1 MNFVLNSKIP
11 TLGAVRARAE
21 PTPGETTH
29 PGPLQASTLHV
40 SIAETLARTSAAK
53 LTADSAQ
60 RNGKVYGCRLAFLLE
75 TYQID

>member
-53 LTADSAQ
+53 LTTDSAQ